1 MPRAGALMVSQAVI
15 AAVVTVLGT
24 AVIAVLGWAFAAIR
38 RELSESNEQRQEEHR
53 WMRDMVVQ
61 NFKSHRELRQALNDA
76 NDLSEVELPA
86 PDTHPLEERSTRDI
100 DAD

>member
-1 MPRAGALMVSQAVI
+1 MVSQAVV
-15 AAVVTVLGT
+15 AAIVTLLGS
-24 AVIAVLGWAFAAIR
+24 AVIAVLGWVANAIL

-76 NDLSEVELPA
+76 NDLSEIELPS